1 LIWRNDLPSEAGH
14 HALDLSGDWST
25 SMTVQNQAPSVV
37 ERLTNS
43 PAPFCFRPIASSIE
57 SRRCPRHYG
66 FIDVFFLR
74 GVHAHQRFDCFD
86 DPLGVANEIAVDLLR
101 R

>member
-1 LIWRNDLPSEAGH
+1 MKIWQRRLRVVSRVVIDDRSGLHRFAAVSYPPQVRKFRASLYPSHPA
-14 HALDLSGDWST
+14 ACST
-25 SMTVQNQAPSVV
+25 
-37 ERLTNS
+37 
-43 PAPFCFRPIASSIE
+43 E
-57 SRRCPRHYG
+57 SRRRPRRYG
-66 FIDVFFLR
+66 FIDVFLLR